1 MERGVVIGG
10 LLVGVSLLLA
20 AVLNSY
26 ATRDAVAMPNA
37 ARAVAPEYDK
47 PELDTALPT
56 QPALP
61 SLLPGSNTPSP
72 KNQEDALGRPLDL
85 ARMP

>member
-26 ATRDAVAMPNA
+26 ATRDAVVMPSA
-37 ARAVAPEYDK
+37 ARVVAPEYDK
-47 PELDTALPT
+47 PELDARAPA

-61 SLLPGSNTPSP
+61 SLMPGANTPLP
-72 KNQEDALGRPLDL
+72 KKNEDALGRPLDL